1 VIDLDSAGCRELLEA
16 YIAVHPEVWHED
28 IGEE

>member
-1 VIDLDSAGCRELLEA
+1 VIDLDSEECAALLAG
-16 YIAVHPEVWHED
+16 YIRANPEVWHED